1 MPQDVTY
8 GAAISALDMSKH
20 AIAKLLILELVY
32 LYIYS
37 YAHQTLNPK
46 PLNPKTHKCMKR

>member
-32 LYIYS
+32 IYIVT
-37 YAHQTLNPK
+37 HTINPK
-46 PLNPKTHKCMKR
+46 P